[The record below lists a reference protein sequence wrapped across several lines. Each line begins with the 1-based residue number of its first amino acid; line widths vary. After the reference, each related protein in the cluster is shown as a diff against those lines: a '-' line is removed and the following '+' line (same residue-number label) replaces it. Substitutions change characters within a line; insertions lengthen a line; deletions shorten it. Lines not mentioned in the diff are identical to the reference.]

1 MEPNALQQALDKL
14 KATVNH
20 LISDSPD
27 QAVDPT
33 ERVKQ
38 SKKLE
43 KQLQALRKEIDT
55 LSAEQRKSL
64 ARLWHSIKTDLS
76 FLKSEDGEPIRPRHE
91 LLARVRQVNEQTFAL
106 AKSCAL
112 KQEDQQKLSAQ
123 AQALHDQLTT
133 LASEL
138 DFAAPE
144 VTQLLAEAKL
154 EVLFVLDEG
163 NPPASLRIQDLLR
176 AGS

>member
-14 KATVNH
+14 KATVH
-20 LISDSPD
+20 RLISES
-27 QAVDPT
+27 QEQRINPT

-76 FLKSEDGEPIRPRHE
+76 FLKSEETAPALSKHE
-91 LLARVRQVNEQTFAL
+91 LLSRARQVNDQTFTL
-106 AKSCAL
+106 AQACAL
-112 KQEDQQKLSAQ
+112 KQEDPQDLSAR
-123 AQALHDQLTT
+123 AQALHSELME
-133 LASEL
+133 LANEL

-154 EVLFVLDEG
+154 EVLYVLDEG

-176 AGS
+176 AG